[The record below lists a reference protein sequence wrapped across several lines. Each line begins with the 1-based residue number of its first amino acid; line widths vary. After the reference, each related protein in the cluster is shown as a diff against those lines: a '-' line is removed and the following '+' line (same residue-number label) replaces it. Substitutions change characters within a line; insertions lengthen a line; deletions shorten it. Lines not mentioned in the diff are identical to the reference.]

1 LALDSGQLVPCL
13 DASTFARAFAY
24 YAAGHQMAIDF
35 VPNDPV
41 IGNLKG
47 VFLREIEACKY
58 DCRRRQQDE
67 EDDREPGLKFALHDR
82 VGNPLGFRRGS
93 HCVPLG

>member
-1 LALDSGQLVPCL
+1 LVPDL
-13 DASTFARAFAY
+13 DASAFARAFAY

-41 IGNLKG
+41 IRDLKG
-47 VFLREIEACKY
+47 MFLGEIETSEH

-67 EDDREPGLKFALHDR
+67 EDDRESGLKFALHDR
-82 VGNPLGFRRGS
+82 VGNPLWLRRGS
-93 HCVPLG
+93 HRVPLR